1 MFWGVSLFCDAYSR
15 YRGCFNTRI
24 SSGLGTTNS
33 SSSSFFL
40 NCRILIGVVVVIVV
54 GNDKKFPLLN
64 KSSVSRVGIIFAKKI
79 LCVNILFFFARNL
92 NHVVVDSR
100 SMSCH
105 RCICIWYTLS

>member
-1 MFWGVSLFCDAYSR
+1 MMHSR

-33 SSSSFFL
+33 SSSSSFVL
-40 NCRILIGVVVVIVV
+40 NCRILIVVVV

-64 KSSVSRVGIIFAKKI
+64 KSSVSRVGIFFAKKI
-79 LCVNILFFFARNL
+79 LCVNILFSFARNL

-105 RCICIWYTLS
+105 RCICMVYT

>member
-1 MFWGVSLFCDAYSR
+1 MMHSR

-24 SSGLGTTNS
+24 SSGLGTTN

-79 LCVNILFFFARNL
+79 SVLTSYFFL
-92 NHVVVDSR
+92 QG
-100 SMSCH
+100 
-105 RCICIWYTLS
+105 T

>member
-1 MFWGVSLFCDAYSR
+1 MMHSR

-40 NCRILIGVVVVIVV
+40 NCRILIGVVVIVV

-64 KSSVSRVGIIFAKKI
+64 KSSVSRVGIIFAKKFSV
-79 LCVNILFFFARNL
+79 LTSYFFL
-92 NHVVVDSR
+92 QG
-100 SMSCH
+100 
-105 RCICIWYTLS
+105 T

>member
-1 MFWGVSLFCDAYSR
+1 MMHSR

-33 SSSSFFL
+33 SSSSSFFL
-40 NCRILIGVVVVIVV
+40 NCRILIVVVVVVV
-54 GNDKKFPLLN
+54 GNDKNFPLLN
-64 KSSVSRVGIIFAKKI
+64 KSSVFRVGIIFAKKI

-105 RCICIWYTLS
+105 RCICMVYT